1 MKLKKV
7 ISGQELQEKMKDAV
21 NLLCDTVKTT
31 LGPKGNNIIIDHSA
45 FSPFI
50 TNDGVTIAENIE
62 SDDPIINTIL
72 ELAKEAAINTNNLVG
87 DGTTTTL
94 VLLQQIY
101 NIGKEEIESGKSP
114 IIIKKE
120 LEQDSEIIISKIKN
134 ISKIPSRKDLVNIAT
149 TSANSEEIGKLVSEA
164 FFKVK
169 SKDAIRITENNKAE
183 TEIIYKKGYYIE
195 TILSSPY
202 FLLNNST
209 IELDNSKVL
218 LFNSYL
224 ESIEELS
231 IFINYT
237 LRENKPLIVL
247 AEDYSESLINNILAI
262 NSNQKT
268 KIYLLKIPEYGINK
282 IELLQD
288 IELITAGKIITNSND
303 LTLDVLGESDN
314 IKISEKETRIC
325 FTPSHKIDEKIS
337 QLKRIINQENMLLS
351 ESFVRKRISM
361 FENGLVDILVGAQT
375 ATERREKKMR
385 FDDSLCALT
394 TSSKGVVVGSGVVF
408 YKILDILESSKLSSN
423 ILQEAIKKPF
433 KQIMDNSGLDSQNI
447 LAEIKNK
454 DYKEV
459 YNVIT
464 STYENWSQ
472 TSIIDPTEVII
483 SSLKN
488 ATSIA
493 SMLLTTTSLI
503 INEYQNNSHKI
514 NDFTDL

>member
-1 MKLKKV
+1 
-7 ISGQELQEKMKDAV
+7 
-21 NLLCDTVKTT
+21 
-31 LGPKGNNIIIDHSA
+31 
-45 FSPFI
+45 
-50 TNDGVTIAENIE
+50 
-62 SDDPIINTIL
+62 
-72 ELAKEAAINTNNLVG
+72 
-87 DGTTTTL
+87 
-94 VLLQQIY
+94 
-101 NIGKEEIESGKSP
+101 
-114 IIIKKE
+114 
-120 LEQDSEIIISKIKN
+120 
-134 ISKIPSRKDLVNIAT
+134 
-149 TSANSEEIGKLVSEA
+149 
-164 FFKVK
+164 
-169 SKDAIRITENNKAE
+169 
-183 TEIIYKKGYYIE
+183 
-195 TILSSPY
+195 
-202 FLLNNST
+202 
-209 IELDNSKVL
+209 
-218 LFNSYL
+218 
-224 ESIEELS
+224 
-231 IFINYT
+231 
-237 LRENKPLIVL
+237 
-247 AEDYSESLINNILAI
+247 
-262 NSNQKT
+262 
-268 KIYLLKIPEYGINK
+268 
-282 IELLQD
+282 
-288 IELITAGKIITNSND
+288 
-303 LTLDVLGESDN
+303 
-314 IKISEKETRIC
+314 
-325 FTPSHKIDEKIS
+325 
-337 QLKRIINQENMLLS
+337 MLLS

>member
-288 IELITAGKIITNSND
+288 IELITAGKIITN
-303 LTLDVLGESDN
+303 
-314 IKISEKETRIC
+314 
-325 FTPSHKIDEKIS
+325 
-337 QLKRIINQENMLLS
+337 
-351 ESFVRKRISM
+351 
-361 FENGLVDILVGAQT
+361 
-375 ATERREKKMR
+375 
-385 FDDSLCALT
+385 
-394 TSSKGVVVGSGVVF
+394 
-408 YKILDILESSKLSSN
+408 
-423 ILQEAIKKPF
+423 
-433 KQIMDNSGLDSQNI
+433 
-447 LAEIKNK
+447 
-454 DYKEV
+454 
-459 YNVIT
+459 
-464 STYENWSQ
+464 
-472 TSIIDPTEVII
+472 
-483 SSLKN
+483 
-488 ATSIA
+488 
-493 SMLLTTTSLI
+493 
-503 INEYQNNSHKI
+503 
-514 NDFTDL
+514 